1 MSYTYLHMTKTV
13 KLITANISRLR
24 ELKGFSQKEVAAAM
38 DIPQGQYSRLENGKV
53 EPSISTLEKLAIA
66 LDVSITEFFKNG
78 IDIEVNLPLLEKI
91 RLLDTLDKD
100 ERKAIEMV
108 IDIAISRKHLKE
120 SIAGLIKK

>member
-1 MSYTYLHMTKTV
+1 MDMTKTV

-53 EPSISTLEKLAIA
+53 EPSITTLEKLAVA
-66 LDVSITEFFKNG
+66 LDVGITEFFKNG
-78 IDIEVNLPLLEKI
+78 IDTEVNLPLLEKI

-100 ERKAIEMV
+100 ERRAIETV